1 MAAESLRQNQSRF
14 ARALPKLL
22 LKAEALGYAVTL
34 GECLR
39 SDEQAEINALGEH
52 GRERCAQVLEREF
65 PLLAAK
71 IRNNGKWANGIR
83 DSLHCYKLA
92 IDLNLFDAQGRW
104 IQDSGPYA
112 ELGAYWKSLGA
123 DHRYGG
129 DFGDTPH
136 YSIEHG
142 GRQ

>member
-1 MAAESLRQNQSRF
+1 MSESLRQKQSRF
-14 ARALPKLL
+14 ARKLPRLL
-22 LKAEALGYAVTL
+22 DHCHKLGYDVTL
-34 GECLR
+34 GEVLR

-52 GRERCAQVLEREF
+52 GRERVAQLLEREF
-65 PLLAAK
+65 PLLAVK

-92 IDLNLFDAQGRW
+92 IDLQLFDAQGRW
-104 IQDSGPYA
+104 IQDSGPYVA
-112 ELGAYWKSLGA
+112 LGTYWKSLGA
-123 DHRYGG
+123 DHRAGS

-142 GRQ
+142 GRK